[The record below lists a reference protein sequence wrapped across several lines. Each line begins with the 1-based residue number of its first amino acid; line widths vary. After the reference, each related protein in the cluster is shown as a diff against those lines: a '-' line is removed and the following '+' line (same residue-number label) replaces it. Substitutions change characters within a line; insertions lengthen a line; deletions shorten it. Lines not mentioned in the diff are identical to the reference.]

1 MTTEY
6 EKVAN
11 LKDQEI
17 IEENKSKN
25 VENIE

>member
-11 LKDQEI
+11 ARDQEI
-17 IEENKSKN
+17 IEKIKSKN
-25 VENIE
+25 QENSE